1 MCVDKYQ
8 YGSID
13 FKQIMLYGKIADDYI
28 FFNGFY
34 FIYFAILFFF
44 VSRKKI
50 KLLKKYLNL

>member
-13 FKQIMLYGKIADDYI
+13 FKQIILYGKIADDYI

-34 FIYFAILFFF
+34 FIYFAILFFC
-44 VSRKKI
+44 
-50 KLLKKYLNL
+50 N